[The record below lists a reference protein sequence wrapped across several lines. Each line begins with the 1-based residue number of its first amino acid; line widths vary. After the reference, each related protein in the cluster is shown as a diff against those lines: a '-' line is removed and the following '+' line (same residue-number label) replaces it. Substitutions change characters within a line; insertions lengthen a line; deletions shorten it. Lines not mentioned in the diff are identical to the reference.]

1 MKAATHFLKCANC
14 ISCEFVWNQYPQPGN
29 RRNVATCQYINSAK
43 ISHRIKVSPAAR
55 SFRRVVLR
63 AAKVRQAAAVSRDFS
78 FFLLFFN
85 NRSCLWNHYIVG
97 LRFQHPRFWTRDK
110 PGGGGKLWNKNGTT
124 KQGLPQK
131 WGLSLCTVT
140 NAHRHPPELCLMRNY
155 LVFLVF
161 FLLLWFSVKTKH
173 AAYLVY
179 AVRVTLEGEET
190 DESKM
195 PSLITGMTES
205 ASTWRHRPRLLF
217 PSLSPSLLYNHL
229 YHCIRRSSGK
239 GLLQLPSC
247 TLMWLKNWPLVPLF
261 VCFGDRWIHLNK
273 KKTKNRCFGICP
285 PFSRWC
291 LCGWHSQTKEPW
303 WISTLWRVP
312 ETLQYKLLAHPQT
325 KKRLTLN
332 VLPPPTPPYSPRTT
346 AGRHTSVC
354 CDLKRKIKLLRSPGF
369 HFENSALVYASVTD
383 PAQVSGG
390 CAQKPERWTELCVIF
405 SYFQKSLIVIVTLRK
420 H

>member
-1 MKAATHFLKCANC
+1 MKTATHFLKCANC

-29 RRNVATCQYINSAK
+29 RRNVATRQYINSAK

-161 FLLLWFSVKTKH
+161 FFYYYDFLSKPNMLL
-173 AAYLVY
+173 
-179 AVRVTLEGEET
+179 
-190 DESKM
+190 
-195 PSLITGMTES
+195 I
-205 ASTWRHRPRLLF
+205 
-217 PSLSPSLLYNHL
+217 
-229 YHCIRRSSGK
+229 
-239 GLLQLPSC
+239 SC
-247 TLMWLKNWPLVPLF
+247 TLYVWLWKERKLMNQR
-261 VCFGDRWIHLNK
+261 CHL
-273 KKTKNRCFGICP
+273 
-285 PFSRWC
+285 W
-291 LCGWHSQTKEPW
+291 
-303 WISTLWRVP
+303 
-312 ETLQYKLLAHPQT
+312 
-325 KKRLTLN
+325 
-332 VLPPPTPPYSPRTT
+332 
-346 AGRHTSVC
+346 
-354 CDLKRKIKLLRSPGF
+354 
-369 HFENSALVYASVTD
+369 
-383 PAQVSGG
+383 
-390 CAQKPERWTELCVIF
+390 
-405 SYFQKSLIVIVTLRK
+405 
-420 H
+420 

>member
-1 MKAATHFLKCANC
+1 MKTATHFLECANC

-29 RRNVATCQYINSAK
+29 RRNVATRQYINSAK

-161 FLLLWFSVKTKH
+161 FFIIMIFCQNQTCCLSR
-173 AAYLVY
+173 
-179 AVRVTLEGEET
+179 VRCTCDFG
-190 DESKM
+190 
-195 PSLITGMTES
+195 
-205 ASTWRHRPRLLF
+205 
-217 PSLSPSLLYNHL
+217 
-229 YHCIRRSSGK
+229 RRG
-239 GLLQLPSC
+239 
-247 TLMWLKNWPLVPLF
+247 NWWIK
-261 VCFGDRWIHLNK
+261 DAISDNWHDWKRIHL
-273 KKTKNRCFGICP
+273 TSSSTP
-285 PFSRWC
+285 PFP
-291 LCGWHSQTKEPW
+291 LP
-303 WISTLWRVP
+303 
-312 ETLQYKLLAHPQT
+312 LAQ
-325 KKRLTLN
+325 
-332 VLPPPTPPYSPRTT
+332 PP
-346 AGRHTSVC
+346 
-354 CDLKRKIKLLRSPGF
+354 L
-369 HFENSALVYASVTD
+369 
-383 PAQVSGG
+383 
-390 CAQKPERWTELCVIF
+390 
-405 SYFQKSLIVIVTLRK
+405 
-420 H
+420 

>member
-29 RRNVATCQYINSAK
+29 RRNVATRQYINSAK

-161 FLLLWFSVKTKH
+161 FFIIMIFCQNQTCCLSR
-173 AAYLVY
+173 
-179 AVRVTLEGEET
+179 VRCTCDFG
-190 DESKM
+190 
-195 PSLITGMTES
+195 
-205 ASTWRHRPRLLF
+205 
-217 PSLSPSLLYNHL
+217 
-229 YHCIRRSSGK
+229 RRG
-239 GLLQLPSC
+239 
-247 TLMWLKNWPLVPLF
+247 NWWIK
-261 VCFGDRWIHLNK
+261 DAISDNWHDWKRIHL
-273 KKTKNRCFGICP
+273 TSSSTP
-285 PFSRWC
+285 PFP
-291 LCGWHSQTKEPW
+291 LP
-303 WISTLWRVP
+303 
-312 ETLQYKLLAHPQT
+312 LAQ
-325 KKRLTLN
+325 
-332 VLPPPTPPYSPRTT
+332 PP
-346 AGRHTSVC
+346 
-354 CDLKRKIKLLRSPGF
+354 L
-369 HFENSALVYASVTD
+369 
-383 PAQVSGG
+383 
-390 CAQKPERWTELCVIF
+390 
-405 SYFQKSLIVIVTLRK
+405 
-420 H
+420 

>member
-1 MKAATHFLKCANC
+1 MIFL
-14 ISCEFVWNQYPQPGN
+14 
-29 RRNVATCQYINSAK
+29 
-43 ISHRIKVSPAAR
+43 
-55 SFRRVVLR
+55 
-63 AAKVRQAAAVSRDFS
+63 S
-78 FFLLFFN
+78 FFCFFN
-85 NRSCLWNHYIVG
+85 NRSCLWNHYIVW

-110 PGGGGKLWNKNGTT
+110 PGGGGKALE
-124 KQGLPQK
+124 QK
-131 WGLSLCTVT
+131 WNNQTRIAAKVRALFVYSDQRSSSSSRTLS
-140 NAHRHPPELCLMRNY
+140 NEELSR
-155 LVFLVF
+155 FSGF

-273 KKTKNRCFGICP
+273 KQKQKKNRCFGICP

-354 CDLKRKIKLLRSPGF
+354 CDFKKKNQAFEITGF
-369 HFENSALVYASVTD
+369 SFQEQRFGIRERYGSRAGFRWVCTKAGAMDRTVCNLFLF
-383 PAQVSGG
+383 PK
-390 CAQKPERWTELCVIF
+390 KPYCYCNIT
-405 SYFQKSLIVIVTLRK
+405 KTLMLYYDDLFYTT
-420 H
+420 

>member
-1 MKAATHFLKCANC
+1 MKTATHFLKCANC

-29 RRNVATCQYINSAK
+29 RRNVATRQYINSAK

-161 FLLLWFSVKTKH
+161 FFIIMIFCQNQTCCLSR
-173 AAYLVY
+173 
-179 AVRVTLEGEET
+179 VRCTCDFG
-190 DESKM
+190 
-195 PSLITGMTES
+195 
-205 ASTWRHRPRLLF
+205 
-217 PSLSPSLLYNHL
+217 
-229 YHCIRRSSGK
+229 RRG
-239 GLLQLPSC
+239 
-247 TLMWLKNWPLVPLF
+247 NWWIK
-261 VCFGDRWIHLNK
+261 DAISDNWHDWKRIHL
-273 KKTKNRCFGICP
+273 TSSSTP
-285 PFSRWC
+285 PFP
-291 LCGWHSQTKEPW
+291 LP
-303 WISTLWRVP
+303 
-312 ETLQYKLLAHPQT
+312 LAQ
-325 KKRLTLN
+325 
-332 VLPPPTPPYSPRTT
+332 PP
-346 AGRHTSVC
+346 
-354 CDLKRKIKLLRSPGF
+354 L
-369 HFENSALVYASVTD
+369 
-383 PAQVSGG
+383 
-390 CAQKPERWTELCVIF
+390 
-405 SYFQKSLIVIVTLRK
+405 
-420 H
+420 

>member
-1 MKAATHFLKCANC
+1 
-14 ISCEFVWNQYPQPGN
+14 
-29 RRNVATCQYINSAK
+29 
-43 ISHRIKVSPAAR
+43 
-55 SFRRVVLR
+55 
-63 AAKVRQAAAVSRDFS
+63 
-78 FFLLFFN
+78 
-85 NRSCLWNHYIVG
+85 
-97 LRFQHPRFWTRDK
+97 
-110 PGGGGKLWNKNGTT
+110 
-124 KQGLPQK
+124 
-131 WGLSLCTVT
+131 
-140 NAHRHPPELCLMRNY
+140 
-155 LVFLVF
+155 
-161 FLLLWFSVKTKH
+161 
-173 AAYLVY
+173 
-179 AVRVTLEGEET
+179 
-190 DESKM
+190 M

-273 KKTKNRCFGICP
+273 KQKKQKNRCFGICP

>member
-1 MKAATHFLKCANC
+1 MRAL
-14 ISCEFVWNQYPQPGN
+14 FVYSDQ
-29 RRNVATCQYINSAK
+29 
-43 ISHRIKVSPAAR
+43 R
-55 SFRRVVLR
+55 SSSS
-63 AAKVRQAAAVSRDFS
+63 SRTLSNEELSRFS
-78 FFLLFFN
+78 
-85 NRSCLWNHYIVG
+85 
-97 LRFQHPRFWTRDK
+97 
-110 PGGGGKLWNKNGTT
+110 
-124 KQGLPQK
+124 
-131 WGLSLCTVT
+131 
-140 NAHRHPPELCLMRNY
+140 
-155 LVFLVF
+155 VFF

-205 ASTWRHRPRLLF
+205 ASTWRHRPRLLS

-247 TLMWLKNWPLVPLF
+247 TLMWLNNWPLVPLF

-273 KKTKNRCFGICP
+273 KKPKKKNRCFGICP

-303 WISTLWRVP
+303 WISTLWCVP

-332 VLPPPTPPYSPRTT
+332 VLPPRQPLPTLPEQLQVDT
-346 AGRHTSVC
+346 
-354 CDLKRKIKLLRSPGF
+354 
-369 HFENSALVYASVTD
+369 LVYV
-383 PAQVSGG
+383 
-390 CAQKPERWTELCVIF
+390 VI
-405 SYFQKSLIVIVTLRK
+405 
-420 H
+420 